1 MGGWISG
8 WDSRAGA
15 WRRSSGRYVRKGIDI
30 CRTLRVM
37 AELGQLC
44 EDGHRYGGTVRVMGW
59 S

>member
-37 AELGQLC
+37 GRAQIYVEPCELW
-44 EDGHRYGGTVRVMGW
+44 EGHRYGGTV
-59 S
+59 